1 VILCVSVCHSNACRV
16 IDFSCLNQKSPDG
29 KYLVSGSEDATV
41 KIWDLRNAKCIHTK
55 KESHSTIND
64 IKFHPTEML
73 FATAG
78 HDKHVNFYDFE
89 TMDLVCTS
97 DKTTAS
103 ISTLAFDITGS
114 SLACLSGET
123 CRNIT
128 WEPSSILDAWT
139 TPFGKMGTM
148 IVWNNRIMTVG
159 VKNKNQILAF
169 EIDPSVKNENK
180 MRVRQAPKLNSKPM
194 KQSTPLSNRNNGN
207 NKNTDDIFERRDMI
221 PRSPPPSES
230 PPNQCLSPI
239 RIGKKKAIRPVLQK
253 RAKKE
258 IPVEIYAPPNV
269 INNVKLKGTYKVEHH
284 EVKYSSCSNVYT
296 FIRQTESNRTTE
308 QLTQF

>member
-1 VILCVSVCHSNACRV
+1 
-16 IDFSCLNQKSPDG
+16 
-29 KYLVSGSEDATV
+29 
-41 KIWDLRNAKCIHTK
+41 
-55 KESHSTIND
+55 
-64 IKFHPTEML
+64 
-73 FATAG
+73 
-78 HDKHVNFYDFE
+78 
-89 TMDLVCTS
+89 
-97 DKTTAS
+97 
-103 ISTLAFDITGS
+103 
-114 SLACLSGET
+114 
-123 CRNIT
+123 
-128 WEPSSILDAWT
+128 
-139 TPFGKMGTM
+139 MGTM

-180 MRVRQAPKLNSKPM
+180 MRKGSYQPNISQSLQFLSDFFQTRQVILYTNRDKRSDRTKRVRQAPKLNSKPM

-284 EVKYSSCSNVYT
+284 EVKYLSCSNVYT